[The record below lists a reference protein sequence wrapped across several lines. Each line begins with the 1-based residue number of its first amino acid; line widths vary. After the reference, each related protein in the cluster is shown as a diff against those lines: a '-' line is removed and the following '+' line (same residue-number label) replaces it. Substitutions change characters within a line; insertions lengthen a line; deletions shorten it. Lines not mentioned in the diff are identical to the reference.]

1 MRKVLVV
8 DDQRDVANALRR
20 VLRTAGF
27 EVAVAYS
34 PEEALQLFEA
44 FDPALVVSDFEMGAM
59 NGEQM
64 LQLMMRRKPELKGMI
79 LSGHPRIRVSAQ
91 FGFMNKPWDTSALIG
106 ALAA

>member
-20 VLRTAGF
+20 VLRSAGF

-34 PEEALQLFEA
+34 PEDALALFDA
-44 FDPALVVSDFEMGAM
+44 FDPSLVVSDFEMGAM

-64 LQLMMRRKPELKGMI
+64 LRMMMRRKPSLKGLI
-79 LSGHPRIRVSAQ
+79 LSGHPRIRVSEQ
-91 FGFMNKPWDTSALIG
+91 FGFMNKPWDTSALLG